1 MQRGGL
7 RLIPQYH
14 ARVWGG
20 QRLQTGDQ
28 PIGEA
33 WIVYED
39 DLVADGPDAG
49 RSLGALAA
57 AEGEAFL
64 GRRPMRRTG
73 LRVPLLIKLLDCR
86 DWLSVQVHPND
97 EQAVE
102 LEGPGQFGKTEA
114 WNILEAD
121 ADAEII
127 VGMRPGVSAERL
139 AKAVREAADGS
150 VRGREGLVPL
160 MQSVP
165 ARPGDTFFIR
175 AGTLHAL
182 GPGLL
187 LYEVQQTSDIT
198 YRVWDWDRPA
208 KSGRDLHV
216 EKSLAVIDRDL
227 TGRAEP
233 VKPERA
239 PGIRTL
245 TQCEYFELQRLDP
258 GGRTLDLDAD
268 GESFQ
273 TLTAIQ
279 GQNRVAG
286 EGWALTLGPLETA
299 VIPANA
305 GRFQVEGKGR
315 LLRAFV
321 P

>member
-1 MQRGGL
+1 MGPNGL

-20 QRLQTGDQ
+20 QRLQAASQ

-39 DLVADGPDAG
+39 DLVADGPNAG
-49 RSLGALAA
+49 RSLGAIAA
-57 AEGEAFL
+57 AEGESFL
-64 GRRPMRRTG
+64 GRKPMRRTG

-97 EQAVE
+97 VQAVE
-102 LEGPGQFGKTEA
+102 LEGQGQFGKTEA
-114 WNILEAD
+114 WHILEAEPN
-121 ADAEII
+121 AEII
-127 VGMRPGVSAERL
+127 VGMRPGVSADRL

-208 KSGRDLHV
+208 QAGRELHV
-216 EKSLAVIDRDL
+216 EKSLAVIDNAL

-233 VKPERA
+233 VKAESS
-239 PGIRTL
+239 PGVRTV
-245 TQCEYFELQRLDP
+245 TQCEYFELQRLEP
-258 GGRTLDLDAD
+258 GGKVLTLDTE

-273 TLTAIQ
+273 VLTSIQ
-279 GQNRVAG
+279 GAVQVAG
-286 EGWALTLGPLETA
+286 SAWDLELGALETA

-305 GRFQVEGKGR
+305 GSFTVSGDGKA
-315 LLRAFV
+315 LRAFV

>member
-1 MQRGGL
+1 MQPVGL
-7 RLIPQYH
+7 RLAPQYH

-20 QRLQTGDQ
+20 QRLQSAAE

-33 WIVYED
+33 WIVFED
-39 DLVADGPDAG
+39 DLVAAGPNAG
-49 RSLGALAA
+49 RSLGAIAA
-57 AEGEAFL
+57 VEGEAFL

-97 EQAVE
+97 AQAIE
-102 LEGPGQFGKTEA
+102 LEGAGQFGKTEA
-114 WNILEAD
+114 WHILEAEPN
-121 ADAEII
+121 AEII
-127 VGMRPGVSAERL
+127 VGMRPGVSAEQL
-139 AKAVREAADGS
+139 ATAVRGAADGS
-150 VRGREGLVPL
+150 LPGRQGLMPL
-160 MQSVP
+160 MQKVP
-165 ARPGDTFFIR
+165 ARAGDTFFIR

-208 KSGRDLHV
+208 KAGRELHV
-216 EKSLAVIDRDL
+216 EKSLAVIDNAL

-233 VKPERA
+233 AKAESS
-239 PGIRTL
+239 PGVRTV
-245 TQCEYFELQRLDP
+245 TQCEYFELQRLEP
-258 GGRTLDLDAD
+258 GGKALTLDTE

-273 TLTAIQ
+273 ALTCIHDKVQ
-279 GQNRVAG
+279 VAG
-286 EGWALTLGPLETA
+286 TGWDLELGALETA
-299 VIPANA
+299 VIPASTGSFTVSGA
-305 GRFQVEGKGR
+305 GKA
-315 LLRAFV
+315 LRAFV

>member
-1 MQRGGL
+1 MPAF
-7 RLIPQYH
+7 RLNSQFH

-20 QRLQTGDQ
+20 QRLHASPQ

-33 WIVYED
+33 WVVFEGDVI
-39 DLVADGPDAG
+39 ADGPNAG
-49 RSLGALAA
+49 RTLGALAA

-64 GRRPMRRTG
+64 GKKPIRRTG

-97 EQAVE
+97 DQAVT
-102 LEGPGQFGKTEA
+102 LEGPDQFGKTEA
-114 WNILEAD
+114 WHILEAD
-121 ADAEII
+121 PAAEII
-127 VGMRPGVSAERL
+127 VGMRAGVSAEQL
-139 AKAVREAADGS
+139 ALAVRGAADGS
-150 VRGREGLVPL
+150 APGRTGLLPL

-208 KSGRDLHV
+208 KAGRELHV
-216 EKSLAVIDRDL
+216 EKSLAVIDRGL
-227 TGRAEP
+227 SGRAEA
-233 VKPERA
+233 VLDEAA
-239 PGIRTL
+239 PGVRTL
-245 TQCEYFELQRLDP
+245 TRCEYFELQRLAP
-258 GGRTLDLDAD
+258 AGRAVALDTRGD
-268 GESFQ
+268 SFQ
-273 TLTAIQ
+273 AVTC
-279 GQNRVAG
+279 VAG
-286 EGWALTLGPLETA
+286 QITVSGAGWTLELGMLESA
-299 VIPANA
+299 VVPADVGA
-305 GRFQVEGKGR
+305 FSVGGSGEA
-315 LLRAFV
+315 LRAFV